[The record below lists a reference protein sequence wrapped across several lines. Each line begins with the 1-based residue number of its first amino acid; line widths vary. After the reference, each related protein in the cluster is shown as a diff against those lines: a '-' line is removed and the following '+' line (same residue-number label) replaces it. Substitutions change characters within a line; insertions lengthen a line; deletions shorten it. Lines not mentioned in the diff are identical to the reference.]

1 MKTNES
7 RLLKNV
13 GEAGKTRQK
22 QARARSLG
30 VLDEQYSLRSSFRA
44 ALKRVSRK
52 RLAEPVFNEVLPT
65 QVVFQRAARQRG
77 FTLIEIM
84 VVVVILGILAALVV
98 PQVMNR
104 PDQAK
109 VTVAKG
115 DIKAIGAALDMYKLD
130 NFAYPSTQQGLNALV
145 EKPSGSLQ
153 PKNWNRDGY
162 LKRVPKDPWGNDYQ
176 YLSPGTQGQF
186 DLYSLGADGK
196 QGGTDLNADIGNWDL

>member
-1 MKTNES
+1 MT
-7 RLLKNV
+7 
-13 GEAGKTRQK
+13 
-22 QARARSLG
+22 
-30 VLDEQYSLRSSFRA
+30 
-44 ALKRVSRK
+44 
-52 RLAEPVFNEVLPT
+52 FNET
-65 QVVFQRAARQRG
+65 KQKG

-130 NFAYPSTQQGLNALV
+130 NFSYPSTQQGLNALV
-145 EKPSGSLQ
+145 EKPSGSPQ

-196 QGGTDLNADIGNWDL
+196 QGGSDLSADIGNWDL

>member
-1 MKTNES
+1 MHK
-7 RLLKNV
+7 
-13 GEAGKTRQK
+13 
-22 QARARSLG
+22 
-30 VLDEQYSLRSSFRA
+30 
-44 ALKRVSRK
+44 
-52 RLAEPVFNEVLPT
+52 
-65 QVVFQRAARQRG
+65 QRG

-115 DIKAIGAALDMYKLD
+115 DIKAIAAALDMYKLD
-130 NFAYPSTQQGLNALV
+130 NFNYPSTQQGLNALV
-145 EKPSGSLQ
+145 EKPSGSPQ
-153 PKNWNRDGY
+153 PRNWNRDGY

-176 YLSPGTQGQF
+176 YLSPGTQGPF

-196 QGGTDLNADIGNWDL
+196 QGGNDLNADIGNWDL

>member
-1 MKTNES
+1 MTLNIPK
-7 RLLKNV
+7 
-13 GEAGKTRQK
+13 
-22 QARARSLG
+22 
-30 VLDEQYSLRSSFRA
+30 
-44 ALKRVSRK
+44 
-52 RLAEPVFNEVLPT
+52 
-65 QVVFQRAARQRG
+65 QRG

-130 NFAYPSTQQGLNALV
+130 NYSYPSTQQGLDALV
-145 EKPSGSLQ
+145 EKPGGNPQ

-162 LKRVPKDPWGNDYQ
+162 LKRVPMDPWGNEYQ
-176 YLSPGTQGQF
+176 YLSPGTQGQY
-186 DLYSLGADGK
+186 DLYSYGADGK
-196 QGGTDLNADIGNWDL
+196 QGGSDLNADIGNWDL

>member
-1 MKTNES
+1 MTLNQ
-7 RLLKNV
+7 R
-13 GEAGKTRQK
+13 K
-22 QARARSLG
+22 QG
-30 VLDEQYSLRSSFRA
+30 
-44 ALKRVSRK
+44 
-52 RLAEPVFNEVLPT
+52 
-65 QVVFQRAARQRG
+65 G

-130 NFAYPSTQQGLNALV
+130 NYAYPSTQQGLDALV
-145 EKPSGSLQ
+145 QKPSGNPQ

-176 YLSPGTQGQF
+176 YLSPGTRGQY
-186 DLYSLGADGK
+186 DLYSFGADGK
-196 QGGTDLNADIGNWDL
+196 QGGSDLNADIGNWDL

>member
-22 QARARSLG
+22 QARTRSLG
-30 VLDEQYSLRSSFRA
+30 VLNEQS
-44 ALKRVSRK
+44 
-52 RLAEPVFNEVLPT
+52 EPVFNEVLPT
-65 QVVFQRAARQRG
+65 QVVFQRPARQRG

-130 NFAYPSTQQGLNALV
+130 NFSYPSTQQGLNALV
-145 EKPSGSLQ
+145 EKPSGSPQ

>member
-1 MKTNES
+1 MNL
-7 RLLKNV
+7 R
-13 GEAGKTRQK
+13 
-22 QARARSLG
+22 RS
-30 VLDEQYSLRSSFRA
+30 QS
-44 ALKRVSRK
+44 
-52 RLAEPVFNEVLPT
+52 
-65 QVVFQRAARQRG
+65 G

-130 NFAYPSTQQGLNALV
+130 NFAYPSTQQGLEALV
-145 EKPSGSLQ
+145 SRPSGN
-153 PKNWNRDGY
+153 PPAKNWSKDGY
-162 LKRVPKDPWGNDYQ
+162 LKKLPIDPWGNTYQ
-176 YLSPGTQGQF
+176 YLSPGSKGTY

-196 QGGTDLNADIGNWDL
+196 EGGSDNDADITNWDN

>member
-1 MKTNES
+1 MTLNE
-7 RLLKNV
+7 R
-13 GEAGKTRQK
+13 K
-22 QARARSLG
+22 QG
-30 VLDEQYSLRSSFRA
+30 
-44 ALKRVSRK
+44 
-52 RLAEPVFNEVLPT
+52 
-65 QVVFQRAARQRG
+65 G

-130 NFAYPSTQQGLNALV
+130 NYSYPSTQQGLDALV
-145 EKPSGSLQ
+145 EKPGGNPQ

-162 LKRVPKDPWGNDYQ
+162 LKRLPKDPWGNDYQ

-186 DLYSLGADGK
+186 DLYSFGADGK
-196 QGGTDLNADIGNWDL
+196 PGGSDLNADIGNWDL

>member
-1 MKTNES
+1 MTTK
-7 RLLKNV
+7 K
-13 GEAGKTRQK
+13 
-22 QARARSLG
+22 
-30 VLDEQYSLRSSFRA
+30 
-44 ALKRVSRK
+44 
-52 RLAEPVFNEVLPT
+52 
-65 QVVFQRAARQRG
+65 QRG

-115 DIKAIGAALDMYKLD
+115 DIKAIAAALDMYKLD
-130 NFAYPSTQQGLNALV
+130 NFNYPSTQQGLNALV
-145 EKPSGSLQ
+145 EKPSGSPQ
-153 PKNWNRDGY
+153 PRNWNRDGY

-176 YLSPGTQGQF
+176 YLSPGTQGPF

-196 QGGTDLNADIGNWDL
+196 QGVNDLNADIGNWDL

>member
-1 MKTNES
+1 MNL
-7 RLLKNV
+7 R
-13 GEAGKTRQK
+13 
-22 QARARSLG
+22 RS
-30 VLDEQYSLRSSFRA
+30 QS
-44 ALKRVSRK
+44 
-52 RLAEPVFNEVLPT
+52 
-65 QVVFQRAARQRG
+65 G

-130 NFAYPSTQQGLNALV
+130 NFAYPSTQQGLEALV
-145 EKPSGSLQ
+145 SRPSGNPP
-153 PKNWNRDGY
+153 PKNWSKDGY
-162 LKRVPKDPWGNDYQ
+162 LKKLPIDPWGNPYQ
-176 YLSPGTQGQF
+176 YLSPGSKGTY

-196 QGGTDLNADIGNWDL
+196 EGGSENDADIANWDN

>member
-1 MKTNES
+1 MNL
-7 RLLKNV
+7 R
-13 GEAGKTRQK
+13 
-22 QARARSLG
+22 RS
-30 VLDEQYSLRSSFRA
+30 QS
-44 ALKRVSRK
+44 
-52 RLAEPVFNEVLPT
+52 
-65 QVVFQRAARQRG
+65 G

-130 NFAYPSTQQGLNALV
+130 NFAYPSTQQGLEALV
-145 EKPSGSLQ
+145 SRPSGN
-153 PKNWNRDGY
+153 PPAKNWNKDGY
-162 LKRVPKDPWGNDYQ
+162 LKKLPVDPWGNPYQ
-176 YLSPGTQGQF
+176 YLSPGSKGAY

-196 QGGTDLNADIGNWDL
+196 EGGSDNDADISNWDN

>member
-1 MKTNES
+1 MTLNE
-7 RLLKNV
+7 
-13 GEAGKTRQK
+13 
-22 QARARSLG
+22 
-30 VLDEQYSLRSSFRA
+30 
-44 ALKRVSRK
+44 RK
-52 RLAEPVFNEVLPT
+52 
-65 QVVFQRAARQRG
+65 QRG

-130 NFAYPSTQQGLNALV
+130 NYSYPSTQQGLDALV
-145 EKPSGSLQ
+145 EKPSGNPQ

-162 LKRVPKDPWGNDYQ
+162 LKRVPKDPWGNEYQ
-176 YLSPGTQGQF
+176 YLSPGTKGGQY
-186 DLYSLGADGK
+186 DLYSYGADGK
-196 QGGTDLNADIGNWDL
+196 QGGSDLNADIGNWDL

>member
-1 MKTNES
+1 MTLNE
-7 RLLKNV
+7 R
-13 GEAGKTRQK
+13 K
-22 QARARSLG
+22 QG
-30 VLDEQYSLRSSFRA
+30 
-44 ALKRVSRK
+44 
-52 RLAEPVFNEVLPT
+52 
-65 QVVFQRAARQRG
+65 G

-130 NFAYPSTQQGLNALV
+130 NYSYPSTQQGLDALV
-145 EKPSGSLQ
+145 EKPGGNPQ

-162 LKRVPKDPWGNDYQ
+162 LKRVPKDPWGNEYQ
-176 YLSPGTQGQF
+176 YLSPGTQGQY
-186 DLYSLGADGK
+186 DLYSYGADGK
-196 QGGTDLNADIGNWDL
+196 QGGSELNADIGNWDL